1 MNFCSECGHT
11 VTVKTPPGDHLP
23 RYVCERCDTIHYR
36 NPRVITGTVPIAPDG
51 RILLCR
57 RNIEPRKNY
66 WTLPA
71 GFMENGET
79 TVQGALR
86 ETDEESCVQ
95 GQAPKLI
102 SVISLPA
109 FDQVH
114 MFYQVAMPDFRFSTT
129 PESNAVELYDPDALP
144 WSEIAFRT
152 VERTLRHYLELRDR
166 PFYVLNDHIEMT

>member
-1 MNFCSECGHT
+1 MKFCSECGHT
-11 VTVKTPPGDHLP
+11 VTIKTPSGDHLP
-23 RYVCERCDTIHYR
+23 RFVCERCETIHYR

-57 RNIEPRKNY
+57 RNIEPRRNY

-86 ETDEESCVQ
+86 ETMEESCVAGNNPQ
-95 GQAPKLI
+95 LL

-114 MFYQVAMPDFRFSTT
+114 MFYQIDMPDFSFSTT
-129 PESNAVELYDPDALP
+129 PESNDVQLYEPNNLP
-144 WSEIAFRT
+144 WSDIAFRT
-152 VERTLRHYLELRDR
+152 VERTLKHYLHLQTA
-166 PFYVLNDHIEMT
+166 PFEVLNDHIEL